1 MADKQSIACTRF
13 PLFFLTNRSS
23 LGRRSEKPLWD
34 FVVNSLKQMMIS
46 HVITELRGDWKYLV
60 DLLGITRTYSS
71 RNICFRCG
79 ATQANGAM
87 PHSEFGMQ
95 ASWLQTIRTNV
106 QFLTEC
112 LPELDAPS
120 INPLLYLPGFHVDW
134 LRPCWMHTTHLGVG
148 LFTNG
153 SAIRVLLDANFCPG
167 NSKEECL
174 QNLWQKFRRWRAQH
188 KIYTS
193 MPRFRHYLLKEDGQH
208 VFYHTKA
215 WHGRILTAFL
225 TDQLQLASSQSQDRN
240 LALVAD
246 CVWHLAETYH
256 AVEHAPRF
264 LSGPDPWR
272 RKVPDNIN
280 FCIFFNLFLNYLG
293 PKSYYNFL

>member
-1 MADKQSIACTRF
+1 
-13 PLFFLTNRSS
+13 
-23 LGRRSEKPLWD
+23 
-34 FVVNSLKQMMIS
+34 
-46 HVITELRGDWKYLV
+46 
-60 DLLGITRTYSS
+60 
-71 RNICFRCG
+71 
-79 ATQANGAM
+79 
-87 PHSEFGMQ
+87 
-95 ASWLQTIRTNV
+95 
-106 QFLTEC
+106 
-112 LPELDAPS
+112 
-120 INPLLYLPGFHVDW
+120 
-134 LRPCWMHTTHLGVG
+134 MHTTHLGVG

-153 SAIRVLLDANFCPG
+153 SATRVLLDANFCPG
-167 NSKEECL
+167 NRKEQCL

-215 WHGRILTAFL
+215 WHGRILTVFL

-280 FCIFFNLFLNYLG
+280 FCIFFNLFFKIIWVQNLILIFYELRHFRIYRKLYGFGIWAWPTLPATTRWQKAPARRTRFLLIINIYIYVYTTLYMYLFNLV
-293 PKSYYNFL
+293 YHA